1 MFTAHSVGARHLAIK
16 PVIGTFEEEDEAF
29 DKMMLLTWLMPL
41 LVAVATILDVVLMAM
56 MMTVLHP
63 WRRILQEVRNNL
75 RAFFRIPELQRF
87 RTPQPGMDK
96 TEQVGL
102 VGLCSNSLINPMM
115 KTNKLTLNQPQT
127 PVEELAE
134 SITQRGQPK

>member
-1 MFTAHSVGARHLAIK
+1 MFTGHSVGARHLAIK

-41 LVAVATILDVVLMAM
+41 LVAVATTIDGVLMAM

-75 RAFFRIPELQRF
+75 LAFFITPTGSTNYRRSERNSPE
-87 RTPQPGMDK
+87 
-96 TEQVGL
+96 
-102 VGLCSNSLINPMM
+102 
-115 KTNKLTLNQPQT
+115 
-127 PVEELAE
+127 
-134 SITQRGQPK
+134 

>member
-41 LVAVATILDVVLMAM
+41 LVAVATTIDGIIMAM

-75 RAFFRIPELQRF
+75 LAFFITPYRIPELQMF
-87 RTPQPGMDK
+87 RTPQPRIDK
-96 TEQVGL
+96 SEEVGL
-102 VGLCSNSLINPMM
+102 VGLCSI
-115 KTNKLTLNQPQT
+115 
-127 PVEELAE
+127 
-134 SITQRGQPK
+134 

>member
-1 MFTAHSVGARHLAIK
+1 MFTGHSVGARHLAIK

-41 LVAVATILDVVLMAM
+41 IVAVATTIDGVLMAM

-75 RAFFRIPELQRF
+75 LAFFITLQDP
-87 RTPQPGMDK
+87 RTTDVLNTTAQNG
-96 TEQVGL
+96 QVRGGGL
-102 VGLCSNSLINPMM
+102 GG
-115 KTNKLTLNQPQT
+115 TL
-127 PVEELAE
+127 L
-134 SITQRGQPK
+134 

>member
-29 DKMMLLTWLMPL
+29 DNMMLLTWLMPL
-41 LVAVATILDVVLMAM
+41 LVAVATTIDGVLMAM

-75 RAFFRIPELQRF
+75 LAFFITPTGAAHYRRSEHHSPEWTSQMRWVWWVYALS
-87 RTPQPGMDK
+87 D
-96 TEQVGL
+96 
-102 VGLCSNSLINPMM
+102 
-115 KTNKLTLNQPQT
+115 
-127 PVEELAE
+127 
-134 SITQRGQPK
+134 

>member
-1 MFTAHSVGARHLAIK
+1 MFTGHSVGARHLAIK

-41 LVAVATILDVVLMAM
+41 LVAVATILDGVLMAM

-75 RAFFRIPELQRF
+75 LAFFITPTGSPNYRRSEHHSPEWTRQSRWVWWVFALYH
-87 RTPQPGMDK
+87 
-96 TEQVGL
+96 
-102 VGLCSNSLINPMM
+102 
-115 KTNKLTLNQPQT
+115 
-127 PVEELAE
+127 
-134 SITQRGQPK
+134 

>member
-41 LVAVATILDVVLMAM
+41 LVAVATTIDGVLMAM

-63 WRRILQEVRNNL
+63 WRRILQKVRNIAPL
-75 RAFFRIPELQRF
+75 LTLYRGHSLQMLQ
-87 RTPQPGMDK
+87 TSQAGMDK
-96 TEQVGL
+96 TEQVDVL
-102 VGLCSNSLINPMM
+102 CAEAVG
-115 KTNKLTLNQPQT
+115 
-127 PVEELAE
+127 
-134 SITQRGQPK
+134 RGGGEAHERHVHTG

>member
-41 LVAVATILDVVLMAM
+41 LVAVATTIDGVLMAM

-75 RAFFRIPELQRF
+75 LAFFITLQELHTTDVLNTTARNGQDRAGGF
-87 RTPQPGMDK
+87 G
-96 TEQVGL
+96 G
-102 VGLCSNSLINPMM
+102 SLF
-115 KTNKLTLNQPQT
+115 
-127 PVEELAE
+127 
-134 SITQRGQPK
+134 

>member
-41 LVAVATILDVVLMAM
+41 LVAVATTIDGVLMAM

-75 RAFFRIPELQRF
+75 LAFFITLQEPHTTDVLNTTARNGQDRAGGF
-87 RTPQPGMDK
+87 G
-96 TEQVGL
+96 G
-102 VGLCSNSLINPMM
+102 SLF
-115 KTNKLTLNQPQT
+115 
-127 PVEELAE
+127 
-134 SITQRGQPK
+134 